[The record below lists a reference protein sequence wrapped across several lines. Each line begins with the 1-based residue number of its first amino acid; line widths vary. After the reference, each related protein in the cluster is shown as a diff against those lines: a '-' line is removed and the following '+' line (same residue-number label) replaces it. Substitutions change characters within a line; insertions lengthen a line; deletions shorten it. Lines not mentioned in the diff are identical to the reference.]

1 MYALDT
7 NTVLDY
13 FKGKGEVAKNLL
25 AVPPGEVALPA
36 IVAYEVWI
44 GVLGSQNAKR
54 RQDQYEQFLATVEVL
69 PFDSVVGRRA
79 AELRYALERRGEG
92 IGPMDTL
99 IAATALSDR
108 KSTRLNSSHLVISY
122 AVFCLKKKNIERRIS
137 QPASDDS
144 HGSPH

>member
-36 IVAYEVWI
+36 IVAYEVWF
-44 GVLGSQNAKR
+44 GVLGSQNSKR
-54 RQDQYEQFLATVEVL
+54 RQAQYEQFLATVEVL
-69 PFDSVVGRRA
+69 PFDSAVARQA

-99 IAATALSDR
+99 IAATALSR
-108 KSTRLNSSHLVISY
+108 GATLVTRNLREFGRVRGVKLV
-122 AVFCLKKKNIERRIS
+122 
-137 QPASDDS
+137 DW
-144 HGSPH
+144 HG